1 MNSSS
6 AASTRRLI
14 DTLAHGR
21 VVAILR
27 ATHAGHLVAAAEGSQ
42 TPTSGQWN
50 SRSPTPGALQALREL
65 RDRRPELLAG
75 AGTVITPADV
85 AEAHAAGAQFLV
97 APCEIDAA
105 EVARAAKVGHRW
117 RNPL

>member
-27 ATHAGHLVAAAEGSQ
+27 ATHAGHLVAAAEVLADADIRAVEFPL
-42 TPTSGQWN
+42 T
-50 SRSPTPGALQALREL
+50 TPGALQALREL